1 MNGWLA
7 EDVTQLRLEVM
18 KFKMTP
24 VMSFSSFSSLVLFFE
39 LYKSR
44 PGERTDRFN
53 QSWDFLEENN
63 ESKRGRGLEGRSKQ
77 VIIIKRHDK
86 FILKWIWI

>member
-24 VMSFSSFSSLVLFFE
+24 VMSFSSFSSLVFFF
-39 LYKSR
+39 SCIR
-44 PGERTDRFN
+44 VGQERGQIDLIRAGKIMN
-53 QSWDFLEENN
+53 QSGVGD
-63 ESKRGRGLEGRSKQ
+63 SKVEANK
-77 VIIIKRHDK
+77 
-86 FILKWIWI
+86 